1 MSSGLSTENIFNLV
15 NKFGDEEDRVTA
27 SFGFML
33 KANPIALQKLVQK
46 LGIELTEPNLKPVEV
61 KTQVSYSILG
71 SRIDLLV
78 KLPDRFVIFLESKLG
93 STPLGKTQLLK
104 YARILESEKRTIE
117 SVRLVFVTQFDRR
130 TEFEKQKG
138 RIMRLTSLNSN
149 EIRYIRWEDVRRLIA
164 ANNRDASKRYL
175 TDLFLDYLGDSMA
188 DRKMVGEQKVE
199 DVEQVLIQSTDPDWW
214 EFILKKKQS
223 TQHSTAPETQFIA
236 FYRTDK
242 HAITH
247 IAEVKFS
254 EVEERRKTFHGF
266 PRILKKLGERDANLR
281 GVHKVYHLKEIVEL
295 PRWIEKRPGEAPVRN
310 MWKKPLTT
318 LIEAKTLSD
327 LKSH

>member
-1 MSSGLSTENIFNLV
+1 MPSGRSTENIFNLV
-15 NKFGDEEDRVTA
+15 NEFGDEEDQVTA

-33 KANPIALQKLVQK
+33 KANPLALRKLMQK
-46 LGIELTEPNLKPVEV
+46 LGIELTELNLKNVDVE
-61 KTQVSYSILG
+61 TQVSYPSLG

-78 KLPDRFVIFLESKLG
+78 KLPERFVIFLESKLG

-104 YARILESEKRTIE
+104 YARILESEKATVE
-117 SVRLVFVTQFDRR
+117 FVRLVFVTQFDRR
-130 TEFEKQKG
+130 TEFEKQRG
-138 RIMRLTSLNSN
+138 NITRLTRLNSN

-175 TDLFLDYLGDSMA
+175 TDMFLDYLGDSMA
-188 DRKMVGEQKVE
+188 DRKIVGKQKVE

-214 EFILKKKQS
+214 EFVRKKKQS

-247 IAEVKFS
+247 IAQVKFS
-254 EVEERRKTFHGF
+254 EIEE
-266 PRILKKLGERDANLR
+266 PERHF
-281 GVHKVYHLKEIVEL
+281 VVF
-295 PRWIEKRPGEAPVRN
+295 
-310 MWKKPLTT
+310 
-318 LIEAKTLSD
+318 
-327 LKSH
+327 